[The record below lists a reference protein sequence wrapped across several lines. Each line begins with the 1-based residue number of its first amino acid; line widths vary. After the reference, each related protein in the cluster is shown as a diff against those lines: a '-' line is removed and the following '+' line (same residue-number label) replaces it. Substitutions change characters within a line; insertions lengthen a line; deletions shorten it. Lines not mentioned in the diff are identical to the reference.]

1 MIPQEP
7 GTAARGCGWHLVR
20 HSPTVLSLQHPS
32 TLSSPSNSSFH
43 SPPYMPCTVQ
53 HIALTEVTLTELDMG
68 SGQIW
73 PKKKR
78 KMLGCEESPACKA
91 LGPAPSV
98 PLELPSQ
105 GKEAT
110 REGSMEEKLK
120 FPVGGSWA
128 LLPEQLQQGE
138 PMEPLH
144 RALHTVHMA
153 SAGSSGSRTQRTE
166 GKGMCMKHKT
176 SGNIGKN

>member
-1 MIPQEP
+1 M
-7 GTAARGCGWHLVR
+7 
-20 HSPTVLSLQHPS
+20 
-32 TLSSPSNSSFH
+32 
-43 SPPYMPCTVQ
+43 
-53 HIALTEVTLTELDMG
+53 ELDMG

-110 REGSMEEKLK
+110 REGSMEEKSK

-138 PMEPLH
+138 PMDPLAQGTAH
-144 RALHTVHMA
+144 
-153 SAGSSGSRTQRTE
+153 SAHGLCWKLRLQDT
-166 GKGMCMKHKT
+166 
-176 SGNIGKN
+176 KN